1 MKREFLRKLG
11 LEDEV
16 IDKIMAQS
24 GQENDDYRDQIAKQT
39 EAAKAKDARILEL
52 EKAYEPFKDVNIE
65 ELKAAPEKIKSE
77 YEGKLKTVKVE
88 SLIKDKLKDTKYPD
102 LLLGKFDVTKVDF
115 DESGKPKGIDE
126 QYEAIK
132 KQYSDM
138 FEASS
143 PPGTGRG
150 HLNPPPAGQSLD
162 DQIKSALFGGKKT

>member
-1 MKREFLRKLG
+1 MKREFLRKLN
-11 LEDEV
+11 LEEDV
-16 IDKIMAQS
+16 IDKIMAQA
-24 GQENDDYRDQIAKQT
+24 GQENDDYRDQISKQT
-39 EAAKAKDARILEL
+39 EAIKAKEARILEL

-65 ELKAAPEKIKSE
+65 ELKAAPEKIKAE
-77 YEGKLKTVKVE
+77 YEGQIKQIKVE

-138 FEASS
+138 FEIT

-150 HLNPPPAGQSLD
+150 HLNPPPQGQSLD
-162 DQIKSALFGGKKT
+162 DQIKDRLFGGKKTT